1 MRSGRQDG
9 GVSGEGSDRRRR
21 KQWDKGVSK
30 DLRSGLEEDSVRGG
44 RQEWM
49 LLSETLQSS
58 PKSYLP
64 MGRR

>member
-1 MRSGRQDG
+1 MEGRQGG
-9 GVSGEGSDRRRR
+9 GVSGDGSDRRRR

-30 DLRSGLEEDSVRGG
+30 DLRSGVEEDGVQGG

-64 MGRR
+64 MGRC